1 MARTIAQIQQSII
14 TAKQADPTLSTLSSS
29 SNVAIWLLWS
39 YVVAVCQW
47 VVENYFDDHK
57 AEVEQIIVTQRAHT
71 LQWYVTKARQ
81 FQYGVV
87 LPFESDSYT
96 TTTTDPTV
104 AIINY
109 AAAVELPSLVRLKVA
124 TLSAGSLAPLSVT
137 QLTAFTAYIQQI
149 KDAGVRMQITSG
161 NPDILRLQLA
171 IYYDPLVIDATGAR
185 IDGSSSYPVKD
196 AVKAFLKALPFNGL
210 FVVNNLIAALQD
222 IEGVVIGVV
231 VYAAATYAA
240 LPFAP
245 VAVEYTPDAGYMV
258 ADETYLLANTTYISH
273 SPI

>member
-14 TAKQADPTLSTLSSS
+14 AAKQADATLSGLSST
-29 SNVAIWLLWS
+29 SNAAIWLLWT

-47 VVENYFDDHK
+47 VLENYFDAHK
-57 AEVEQIIVTQRAHT
+57 AEVEKIIATQRAHT

-81 FQYGVV
+81 FQYGVL
-87 LPFESDSYT
+87 LPFESDSYAT
-96 TTTTDPTV
+96 PSTDPAI

-124 TLSAGSLAPLSVT
+124 TLSGGSLAPLSVG
-137 QLTAFTAYIQQI
+137 QLTAFTAYIQLI

-161 NPDILRLQLA
+161 NPDMLRLQLT
-171 IYYDPLVIDATGAR
+171 IYYDPLVLDATGAR
-185 IDGSSSYPVKD
+185 IDGTSTYPVKD
-196 AVKAFLKALPFNGL
+196 AVKAFLEALPFNGL
-210 FVVNNLIAALQD
+210 FVINNLIKALQA

-240 LPFAP
+240 LPYTP
-245 VAVEYTPDAGYMV
+245 VTVEYAPDAGYMV
-258 ADETYLLANTTYISH
+258 ADETYLLANATYISH

>member
-14 TAKQADPTLSTLSSS
+14 TAKLMDPTLSGLTST
-29 SNVAIWLLWS
+29 SNTAIWLLWT

-47 VVENYFDDHK
+47 VLENYFDAHK
-57 AEVEQIIVTQRAHT
+57 AEVDQIIATQRAHT

-81 FQYGVV
+81 FQYGVL
-87 LPFESDSYT
+87 LPYESDSYIT
-96 TTTTDPTV
+96 PTIDPTV
-104 AIINY
+104 AIISY

-124 TLSAGSLAPLSVT
+124 TLSGGSLAPLSVT
-137 QLTAFTAYIQQI
+137 QLTAFTAYIQLI

-161 NPDILRLQLA
+161 NPDVLRLQLT
-171 IYYDPLVIDATGAR
+171 IYYDPLVLDATGAR
-185 IDGSSSYPVKD
+185 IDGTSTYPVKD
-196 AVKAFLKALPFNGL
+196 AVKQFLKALPFNGL
-210 FVVNNLIAALQD
+210 FVINNLIAALQG

-240 LPFAP
+240 LPYTP
-245 VAVEYTPDAGYMV
+245 VTVEYAPDAGYMV
-258 ADETYLLANTTYISH
+258 ADESYLLANATYISH